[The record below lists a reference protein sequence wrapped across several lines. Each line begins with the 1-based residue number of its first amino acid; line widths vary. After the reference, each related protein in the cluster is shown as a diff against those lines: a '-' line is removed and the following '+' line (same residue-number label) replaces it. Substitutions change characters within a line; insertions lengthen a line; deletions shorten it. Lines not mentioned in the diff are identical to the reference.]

1 MSGENLI
8 DAQPSIQNQQN
19 SPSVSFSLDRIGAQK
34 FGRATSDNE
43 VKD

>member
-19 SPSVSFSLDRIGAQK
+19 SPTVSFSLDRLRSSKIWK
-34 FGRATSDNE
+34 SY
-43 VKD
+43 K